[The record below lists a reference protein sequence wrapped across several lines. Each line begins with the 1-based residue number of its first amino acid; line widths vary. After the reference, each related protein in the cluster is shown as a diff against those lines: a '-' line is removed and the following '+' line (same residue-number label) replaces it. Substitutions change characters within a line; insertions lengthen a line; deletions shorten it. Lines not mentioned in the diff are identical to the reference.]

1 MRVLLVAGTFP
12 PAHCGVG
19 DYAEK
24 LAIALAKE
32 PGMTIGVLTT
42 RQTSTSRD
50 DGVAILNE
58 ALSWRLGELFALVR
72 SVRAWRP
79 DILHVQYPSQG
90 FFGRALPHVLPIV
103 CRLLQ
108 IKVVQ
113 TWHEPYRLRRLPQLF
128 LNLLGTNGLIFV
140 RPNYL
145 DLLPRCFQAIVKHV
159 RFSFIPNASSL
170 PMCKLST
177 REVAD
182 LRHSYLMGKTRLI
195 VFFGFLYPSKG
206 VEQLFEIANPLTDR
220 LVLAGP
226 VADPEYQTQ
235 LRAEATLQ
243 GWDDDVQF
251 VGFLPSEMAANLLAA
266 ADAVLLPFLNGG
278 GEWNTSIHAAQSQG
292 TVVIT
297 TSKSPAGDDPV
308 ANKYTAAPGSIDEM
322 RDALNRLS
330 GRHSAPR
337 SPDAQWSEIAG
348 AHLAFYQGIQ

>member
-24 LAIALAKE
+24 LAMALAKE

-42 RQTSTSRD
+42 QQTNTSRA
-50 DGVAILNE
+50 DGVAILNK

-72 SVRAWRP
+72 SVWAWRP
-79 DILHVQYPSQG
+79 DVLHIQYPSQG
-90 FFGRALPHVLPIV
+90 FFERVLPDVLPIV

-113 TWHEPYRLRRLPQLF
+113 TWHEPYRLRRLPQLL
-128 LNLLGTNGLIFV
+128 LNLLGANGLIFV

-145 DLLPRCFQAIVKHV
+145 DLLPRSFQAIVKHFQ
-159 RFSFIPNASSL
+159 FSVIPNASSL
-170 PMCKLST
+170 PICKLST

-195 VFFGFLYPSKG
+195 VFFGFLYRSKG
-206 VEQLFEIANPLTDR
+206 VEQLFEIANPLSDR
-220 LVLAGP
+220 LVLVGP
-226 VADPEYQTQ
+226 VADPEYQAQ
-235 LRAEATLQ
+235 LKAKAALR
-243 GWDDDVQF
+243 GWEDNVQF
-251 VGFLPSEMAANLLAA
+251 AGFLPSEMAANLLAA
-266 ADAVLLPFLNGG
+266 ADAVLLPFLSGG

-292 TVVIT
+292 TLVIT

-308 ANKYTAAPGSIDEM
+308 ANMYTAAPGSIDEM

-330 GRHSAPR
+330 GRHSPPR
-337 SPDAQWSEIAG
+337 SPDAQWGEIAG